1 MAFSHG
7 PHKNGTS
14 FQPLAEI
21 NVTPLVDVMLVLL
34 IVFMVTAPIIA
45 QGIKVDLPQ
54 ATAAKTIN
62 PPEPVVIS
70 ITDDGRLAVGT
81 EFFTKDEFASKID
94 KLLGTDT
101 KRVIQIRA
109 DKNAQYGGV
118 IDIVNTLSH
127 NGFIHIALITNKTGK

>member
-1 MAFSHG
+1 MAF
-7 PHKNGTS
+7 GTE
-14 FQPLAEI
+14 PLNDENAPMAEI
-21 NVTPLVDVMLVLL
+21 NMTPLVDVMLVLL

-45 QGIKVDLPQ
+45 PGIKVDLPQ

>member
-1 MAFSHG
+1 MAFSTG

-14 FQPLAEI
+14 FRPLAEI

-45 QGIKVDLPQ
+45 PGIKVDLPQ

>member
-1 MAFSHG
+1 MAFSTG

-14 FQPLAEI
+14 FRPLAEI

-34 IVFMVTAPIIA
+34 IVFMVTTPIIA
-45 QGIKVDLPQ
+45 PGIKVDLPQ

>member
-14 FQPLAEI
+14 FRPLAEI

-45 QGIKVDLPQ
+45 PGIKVDLPQ

>member
-21 NVTPLVDVMLVLL
+21 YVTPLVDVMLVLL

-45 QGIKVDLPQ
+45 PGIKVDLPQ